1 MGVIR
6 FPLRESGGKVK
17 NPSAPLHCPVLRS
30 LFPLTWA
37 EHGTPIHPIYRK
49 TVMPRQ
55 QLTPQPRYDFATEL
69 TVRTTDLNY
78 GGHLG
83 NDRLLSL
90 VHEAR
95 VAWLARH
102 GWSELDCG
110 GSGLIMADTAIVYQ
124 GEGFAGDVLRFE
136 VAAGEPGRAGFR
148 LFYRVTRPADGAAI
162 ALVENGMVC
171 FDYQTRRIARLPEA
185 VRAVC

>member
-1 MGVIR
+1 MARVQLE
-6 FPLRESGGKVK
+6 PLSFY
-17 NPSAPLHCPVLRS
+17 P
-30 LFPLTWA
+30 
-37 EHGTPIHPIYRK
+37 
-49 TVMPRQ
+49 
-55 QLTPQPRYDFATEL
+55 FATEL
-69 TVRTTDLNY
+69 VVRTTDLNY

-95 VAWLARH
+95 VAWLASH

-110 GSGLIMADTAIVYQ
+110 GVSLIMGDTAIVYQ

-148 LFYRVTRPADGAAI
+148 LFYRVTRPADGAPI
-162 ALVENGMVC
+162 ALVETGMVC
-171 FDYQTRRIARLPEA
+171 FDYEARRIARLPVAVMEA
-185 VRAVC
+185 CQTRGGRE